1 MVTSTITPCW
11 TTRQRR
17 QQNQRKGGSGC
28 ARSWTARASTS
39 RGPHRLL
46 PASCCLQL
54 PPPSGLL
61 PAACG
66 LIAEYLLTAFI
77 SGARCLLVLLM
88 PNAEVKGKRARVREA
103 KASGRKA
110 KASKLRRRSQCEAG
124 NGDAKKQ
131 KQAKTDE
138 GRARQQQA
146 TGSST
151 KGKTTVRSMFLKS
164 SPNCPPTG
172 LFKRLR
178 ESGPFTTT
186 HGLEKTI

>member
-1 MVTSTITPCW
+1 MTSTITPCW

-17 QQNQRKGGSGC
+17 QQNQRKGGRLS
-28 ARSWTARASTS
+28 ARSYSARASTS

-77 SGARCLLVLLM
+77 SGARCLLVLLL

-110 KASKLRRRSQCEAG
+110 KASKLRRRRQCEAG

-138 GRARQQQA
+138 GRARQKQA

-151 KGKTTVRSMFLKS
+151 KGITTVRSMFLKG
-164 SPNCPPTG
+164 SPNCPPQVCLKGSVSQAPLLLLTG
-172 LFKRLR
+172 LKN
-178 ESGPFTTT
+178 
-186 HGLEKTI
+186 

>member
-11 TTRQRR
+11 TTRQSR
-17 QQNQRKGGSGC
+17 QKHRSKGGRSC
-28 ARSWTARASTS
+28 ARSCSARASTS
-39 RGPHRLL
+39 RGPRRLL

-54 PPPSGLL
+54 PPPSCLL

-66 LIAEYLLTAFI
+66 LIADYVLTAFI
-77 SGARCLLVLLM
+77 SGARCLLVSLM
-88 PNAEVKGKRARVREA
+88 PTSEVKGKRARVCA
-103 KASGRKA
+103 KQKQVVAAA
-110 KASKLRRRSQCEAG
+110 KASKLRRRRQCEAG

-138 GRARQQQA
+138 GRARQKQA

-151 KGKTTVRSMFLKS
+151 KGITTVRSMFFKRFTQL
-164 SPNCPPTG
+164 PPTG

-178 ESGPFTTT
+178 ESGPFTTNYSRA
-186 HGLEKTI
+186 